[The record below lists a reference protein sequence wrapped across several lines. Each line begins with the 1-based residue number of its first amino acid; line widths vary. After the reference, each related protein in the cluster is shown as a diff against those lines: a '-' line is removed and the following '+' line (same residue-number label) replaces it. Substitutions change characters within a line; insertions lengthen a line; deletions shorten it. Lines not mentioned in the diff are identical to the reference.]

1 MTSLKL
7 YFSFLYSWHTP
18 KYKLELRQL
27 ERILNINKLI
37 LNLKIFDQNKRIR
50 INYLK
55 LKNKNVTLY
64 ISRKKRERDLN

>member
-18 KYKLELRQL
+18 KYKLESTQL

-37 LNLKIFDQNKRIR
+37 LNLKITKITKM
-50 INYLK
+50 YHL
-55 LKNKNVTLY
+55 T
-64 ISRKKRERDLN
+64 S